1 MIPNISAFCF
11 LTFPVGMGLKHY
23 LFISASKSDSYHIF
37 KDPAAPAH
45 KATAAKDKVA
55 VIKST

>member
-1 MIPNISAFCF
+1 
-11 LTFPVGMGLKHY
+11 MGLKHV
-23 LFISASKSDSYHIF
+23 LFISASKSDSYHMF
-37 KDPAAPAH
+37 KDPAAPAP